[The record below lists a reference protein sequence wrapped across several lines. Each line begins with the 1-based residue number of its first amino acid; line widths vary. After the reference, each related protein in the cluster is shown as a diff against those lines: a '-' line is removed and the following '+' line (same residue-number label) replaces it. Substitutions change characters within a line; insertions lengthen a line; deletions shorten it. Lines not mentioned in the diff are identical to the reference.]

1 MLCAATWMELEIV
14 KMSEVS
20 QAEKEKYHMILLICG
35 ILMKGTHELINKAE
49 IEFNSTQ
56 LCPTCCDPI
65 DCACQ
70 ASLSITNSRSL
81 FKLMS
86 IESMMPSISSSV
98 VPFSSCLQSLPAS
111 GSFPMSQLC
120 IRYWSS
126 SFSINL
132 SNEYSGL
139 ISLRID
145 WFDFLAVQ
153 GTLTSLLQHH
163 SLKTSILWHSVF
175 FMVQLSH
182 PCMTTGKTIAFKK
195 KLINLF

>member
-1 MLCAATWMELEIV
+1 MFIKRGMNKEYLMEHYSSIKKKNSLMLCAATWMELEIV

-35 ILMKGTHELINKAE
+35 ILIKGTHELINKAE
-49 IEFNSTQ
+49 IEFSSTQ

-98 VPFSSCLQSLPAS
+98 VPFSSCLQSLPAPR
-111 GSFPMSQLC
+111 SFPVSQ
-120 IRYWSS
+120 
-126 SFSINL
+126 F
-132 SNEYSGL
+132 
-139 ISLRID
+139 
-145 WFDFLAVQ
+145 
-153 GTLTSLLQHH
+153 
-163 SLKTSILWHSVF
+163 
-175 FMVQLSH
+175 
-182 PCMTTGKTIAFKK
+182 
-195 KLINLF
+195 

>member
-35 ILMKGTHELINKAE
+35 ILIKGTHELINKAE
-49 IEFNSTQ
+49 IEFSSTQ

-98 VPFSSCLQSLPAS
+98 VPFSSCLQSLPAPR
-111 GSFPMSQLC
+111 SFPVSQ
-120 IRYWSS
+120 
-126 SFSINL
+126 F
-132 SNEYSGL
+132 
-139 ISLRID
+139 
-145 WFDFLAVQ
+145 
-153 GTLTSLLQHH
+153 
-163 SLKTSILWHSVF
+163 
-175 FMVQLSH
+175 
-182 PCMTTGKTIAFKK
+182 
-195 KLINLF
+195 